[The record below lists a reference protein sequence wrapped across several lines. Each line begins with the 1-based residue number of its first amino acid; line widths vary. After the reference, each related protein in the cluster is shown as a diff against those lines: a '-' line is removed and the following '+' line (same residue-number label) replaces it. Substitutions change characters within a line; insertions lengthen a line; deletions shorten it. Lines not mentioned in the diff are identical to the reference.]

1 MDTYNITPLISTP
14 TPLSQQPEAA
24 NNQRTWTYAASSI
37 LPKIS
42 ITEKN
47 RLQWA
52 ILDSGASSHF
62 LLADAPCV
70 NRTPATSPITVHLP
84 NGQTV
89 SSSHTCELD
98 LPNLPQQARLAHILP
113 GLANRSL
120 ISMVKLCNAGCKVNV
135 TDISCEVIVRG
146 KPPIKCHK
154 CATTGLW
161 MMPLTATPETPPPSV
176 SDDQDSIAFAF
187 HAHETSTQSE
197 LAQYHHQSLFS
208 PPTVTVL
215 NAVKNQQLDSFPGM
229 TEALLKHLPPSTGT
243 AKGHMHQTR
252 SNVRSTR
259 SNTQDVK
266 DARLDLQDMNPTQE
280 ACSAQDRNLFCYAA
294 LADAKSGVIYTDLP
308 GRFPVASIR
317 NMQYIFVCYAY
328 EPNAIL
334 VRPMKNRENE
344 SMVAAYKD
352 IYEYLTSKNFKPKL
366 NVTDNE
372 CSKAVQSYIASQDVD
387 WQLVEPNDHRV
398 NAAERAI

>member
-1 MDTYNITPLISTP
+1 
-14 TPLSQQPEAA
+14 
-24 NNQRTWTYAASSI
+24 
-37 LPKIS
+37 
-42 ITEKN
+42 
-47 RLQWA
+47 
-52 ILDSGASSHF
+52 
-62 LLADAPCV
+62 
-70 NRTPATSPITVHLP
+70 
-84 NGQTV
+84 
-89 SSSHTCELD
+89 
-98 LPNLPQQARLAHILP
+98 
-113 GLANRSL
+113 
-120 ISMVKLCNAGCKVNV
+120 
-135 TDISCEVIVRG
+135 
-146 KPPIKCHK
+146 
-154 CATTGLW
+154 

-176 SDDQDSIAFAF
+176 TEEQYSIAFAF
-187 HAHETSTQSE
+187 HAHETSTQGE

-208 PPTVTVL
+208 PPTVTVV
-215 NAVKNQQLDSFPGM
+215 NAVKNQQLASFPGM

-252 SNVRSTR
+252 SNVRYTR
-259 SNTQDVK
+259 SNTQDIK

-294 LADAKSGVIYTDLP
+294 LADTKSGVIYTDLH

-317 NMQYIFVCYAY
+317 KVQYIFVCYAY

-344 SMVAAYKD
+344 SMVVAYKD

-387 WQLVEPNDHRV
+387 WQLVEPHNHRV
-398 NAAERAI
+398 NAAERAIQTFKNHFIAGLATVDQEFPLQLWCYLLEQADMTLNLL